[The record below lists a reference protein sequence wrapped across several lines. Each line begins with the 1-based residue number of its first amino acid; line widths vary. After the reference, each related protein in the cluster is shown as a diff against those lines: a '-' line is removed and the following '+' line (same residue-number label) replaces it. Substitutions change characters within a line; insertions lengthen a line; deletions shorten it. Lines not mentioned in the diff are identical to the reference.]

1 MELMQLMQER
11 YSCRKFEERPV
22 GRDVI
27 ERILEAGRVAPTAHN
42 EQPQRILVIDEK
54 ETLAALDRCTKCRFG
69 APAALLVCYDKTA
82 CWHRARYD
90 NAPSGEVDVGIVT
103 THMMLMAAS
112 LGVGTTWV
120 MHFDPAAVRTE
131 FSLPENFVPTAILV
145 MGYPAADAAPAPA
158 HSEKKSMEE
167 LVFDN
172 KF

>member
-1 MELMQLMQER
+1 M
-11 YSCRKFEERPV
+11 
-22 GRDVI
+22 
-27 ERILEAGRVAPTAHN
+27 
-42 EQPQRILVIDEK
+42 
-54 ETLAALDRCTKCRFG
+54 
-69 APAALLVCYDKTA
+69 
-82 CWHRARYD
+82 
-90 NAPSGEVDVGIVT
+90 DVGIVT

-131 FSLPENFVPTAILV
+131 FALPENFVPTAILV

-172 KF
+172 RF

>member
-1 MELMQLMQER
+1 M
-11 YSCRKFEERPV
+11 
-22 GRDVI
+22 
-27 ERILEAGRVAPTAHN
+27 
-42 EQPQRILVIDEK
+42 
-54 ETLAALDRCTKCRFG
+54 
-69 APAALLVCYDKTA
+69 
-82 CWHRARYD
+82 
-90 NAPSGEVDVGIVT
+90 DVGIVT

-158 HSEKKSMEE
+158 HSEKKAMDE